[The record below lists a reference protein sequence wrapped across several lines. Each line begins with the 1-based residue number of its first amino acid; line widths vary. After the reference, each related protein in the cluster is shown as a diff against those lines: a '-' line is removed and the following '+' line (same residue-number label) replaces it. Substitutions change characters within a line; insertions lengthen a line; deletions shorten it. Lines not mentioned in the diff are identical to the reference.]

1 MIFHA
6 QNLNVCIDAK
16 PEQWQVPR
24 TLYAVTRYT
33 AQKPRNRN
41 TPQQVN
47 GICRLLKPHKT
58 RLLIW
63 QRKFSYLCGSCCVI
77 CLQSFF
83 FWKYVFPLLF
93 YVHGFPRMQL
103 DVLPQWIVL
112 NCHVFS
118 KWDYSMLFRCEFA
131 VFFFQEGFHVFPNI
145 IYCWFLFILFFHI
158 FVCCVIDPRYQ
169 KRQIIYGKIVRWKNK
184 IVR

>member
-16 PEQWQVPR
+16 PEQWQVPSQDLILEAA
-24 TLYAVTRYT
+24 TPYT

-47 GICRLLKPHKT
+47 GICRLLKTMYWGYTFTLTKKKPT
-58 RLLIW
+58 YMTTQVFLLMW
-63 QRKFSYLCGSCCVI
+63 FLLCDMFAVFS
-77 CLQSFF
+77 

-118 KWDYSMLFRCEFA
+118 KWNYSMLFRCEFA
-131 VFFFQEGFHVFPNI
+131 VFFSKRVSMFFVI
-145 IYCWFLFILFFHI
+145 LYIVASCSYVLFLF
-158 FVCCVIDPRYQ
+158 CCAIDPRHQ
-169 KRQIIYGKIVRWKNK
+169 KR
-184 IVR
+184 